1 VGIYSKDFLILNFKN
16 EGSLNPF
23 CLSGKFGFTEAH
35 KSMRISINRLKKYI
49 ALTQSPEEIAALLTQ
64 SGLEVEG
71 IEEFVSIPGGLEG
84 IVIGEVLTCI
94 KHPDADKLSLTTV
107 DIGAD
112 EPSQIVCGAPNVA
125 AGQKVLVAT
134 VGATLYPTEGD
145 AFTIKKAKIRGQ
157 ASEGMICAEDELGI
171 GTSHAGIMV
180 LDTDLPN
187 GTPASQIIPVTH
199 DHILEIGLTPNR
211 ADAASHLGVARDL
224 KALLGKELCID
235 SSPEIKKEAEGP
247 KISVNVENS
256 TDCPRYA
263 GVTITGLKVGPS
275 PQWLQDFL
283 RALDLEPI
291 NNVVDITNYILHD
304 LGQPLHAFDA
314 AQISEGK
321 VIVKKLPKDS
331 KFVTL
336 DEKERK
342 LSGEELMIC
351 DSKGGMCIAGIFGGI
366 GSGVTENTTSI
377 FLESAYFSPDV
388 IRKGAQYHGLK
399 TDASFRFERGTDPNM
414 PVYALKQAVKL
425 LQEVAG
431 GKVASD
437 IVDIYPQPVADFE
450 IEVEYGHIN
459 RLIGK
464 KIAPSEVKSI
474 LESLDIQVQNETEQG
489 FKAIVKPYRVD
500 VTREADIIEE
510 ILRIYGFQQV
520 ALSENLRTDYLA
532 EHPAKDLNK
541 LQYRLSEILSGQGYF
556 EIITNSL
563 TKPSYAEK
571 SGFLDASQN
580 VEIYNKL
587 SEDFGVMRQTLL
599 FSGLEVLAHNI
610 NRRQTDVKVFEFG
623 TVYQKGETGYEEG
636 KRLAIFHTGN
646 KSAESWLEEA
656 KPFGFAD
663 VYSTVE
669 RILEKLGIQVGDV
682 SMIESQPFTYGLRL
696 MLGQK
701 ELGIIGLVDEK
712 MLKLAEVRQ
721 EVWFAE
727 LNWDL
732 ICKKAS
738 GLKRY
743 QEISKF
749 PEVRRDLSLVIDKTV
764 NYDQVKSVALKA
776 GGKLLQRI
784 GVFDVYQGDKI
795 ESGKKAYALSF
806 YLQDQENTLTDK
818 VIDKTMSKLIQ
829 AFQNE
834 VGAVIRS

>member
-1 VGIYSKDFLILNFKN
+1 MK
-16 EGSLNPF
+16 
-23 CLSGKFGFTEAH
+23 
-35 KSMRISINRLKKYI
+35 ISINRLKKYI
-49 ALTQSPEEIAALLTQ
+49 PLQEDSEQIAALLTQ

-71 IEEFVSIPGGLEG
+71 IEEYISIPGGLEG
-84 IVIGEVLTCI
+84 IVIGEVLTCV

-107 DIGAD
+107 DIGAE

-125 AGQKVLVAT
+125 QGQKVLVAT
-134 VGATLYPTEGD
+134 VGATLYPSEGD
-145 AFTIKKAKIRGQ
+145 PFTIKKAKIRGQ
-157 ASEGMICAEDELGI
+157 VSAGVICAEDELGL
-171 GTSHAGIMV
+171 GSSHAGIMV

-187 GTPASQIIPVTH
+187 GTPASELIPVTQ
-199 DHILEIGLTPNR
+199 DQVLEIGLTPNR
-211 ADAASHLGVARDL
+211 ADAASHIGVARDL
-224 KALLGKELCID
+224 KALLGKDLNID
-235 SSPEIKKEAEGP
+235 AEPQIKTEANGP
-247 KISVNVENS
+247 QITVEVENAA
-256 TDCPRYA
+256 DCPRYA
-263 GVTITGLKVGPS
+263 GIVISDLKVAPS

-283 RALDLEPI
+283 KALDLEPI
-291 NNVVDITNYILHD
+291 NNVVDITNFILHD

-314 AQISEGK
+314 DKIFEGK
-321 VIVKKLPKDS
+321 VIVKKLPKDT

-366 GSGVTENTTSI
+366 GSGVSDETTSI

-425 LQEVAG
+425 LQEIAG
-431 GKVASD
+431 GKVSSEIID
-437 IVDIYPQPVADFE
+437 LYPEPIADFE
-450 IEVEYGHIN
+450 IDVEYGHIN

-464 KIAPSEVKSI
+464 TIEPSEVKSI
-474 LESLDIQVQNETEQG
+474 LESLDIRVVDETASG

-510 ILRIYGFQQV
+510 VLRIHGFHQV
-520 ALSENLRTDYLA
+520 ELSENLDTDYLA

-541 LQYRLSEILSGQGYF
+541 LQYRLSEILSGQGYS

-563 TKPSYAEK
+563 TKPSYSEK
-571 SGFLDASQN
+571 SGYLDPAWN

-587 SEDFGVMRQTLL
+587 SEDLGVMRQTLL
-599 FSGLEVLAHNI
+599 FSGLEVLARNI
-610 NRRQTDVKVFEFG
+610 NRRQTDLKLFEFG
-623 TVYQKGETGYEEG
+623 TIYQKPESGYQEG
-636 KRLAIFHTGN
+636 RRLAIFHSGQR
-646 KSAESWLEEA
+646 SAESWLESS

-663 VYSTVE
+663 LYSTVE
-669 RILEKLGIQVGDV
+669 RILEKLGVQISEV
-682 SMIESQPFTYGLRL
+682 SMLETAPFSYGLQL

-701 ELGIIGLVDEK
+701 VLGIIGLVDEK
-712 MLKLAEVRQ
+712 LLKLAEVRQ

-727 LNWDL
+727 LDWDL
-732 ICKKAS
+732 ICKKAG

-749 PEVRRDLSLVIDKTV
+749 PEVRRDLSLVIDKSTP
-764 NYDQVKSVALKA
+764 YDQVKTVALKA

-806 YLQDQENTLTDK
+806 FLQDQENTLTDK

-834 VGAVIRS
+834 VGAVIRT